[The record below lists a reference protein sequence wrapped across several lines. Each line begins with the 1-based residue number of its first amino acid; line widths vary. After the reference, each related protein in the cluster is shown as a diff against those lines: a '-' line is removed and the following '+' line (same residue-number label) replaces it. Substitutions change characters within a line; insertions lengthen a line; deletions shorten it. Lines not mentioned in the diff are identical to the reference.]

1 MESTSPLSRR
11 PIRTTAVITTG
22 ILLVLA
28 GTSFAIRWVVLPERM
43 DEILLQAAEDDV
55 SEQMDLVLKNSPAP
69 YRKLAE
75 WMGSDRSIIAL
86 EASKRLV
93 QQVEHW
99 EKTPGIQI
107 APEATELVEA
117 LNAQYPNYSDKV
129 QQDIHQLAARMSR
142 WNLGSVGSGEGTFLV
157 AVEQLLSRTASMP
170 AEATSA
176 ASDVMLSEYL
186 QQPPENPTNGREI
199 QPVDQVNHVPLNT
212 GLPWSPIELPS
223 IPGQEMRT
231 KAPAPT
237 PQTASVPESEALP
250 ANRKVRLNQPLKL
263 PPLVSSPRPLAPGL
277 KLPKALPD
285 YGPLTTL
292 EVIWKLHAQSPQI
305 VEHARE
311 ELASRRFSME
321 DLELATRLSHP
332 ELAQRLKLVRE
343 LPLMAREDRKTWL
356 YYMTKDPDESVRYAA
371 AAALITSSDPR
382 LLRQLNAEL
391 ATDPSP
397 RVRQLIQR

>member
-1 MESTSPLSRR
+1 MVSTSLLSRR
-11 PIRTTAVITTG
+11 PIRTTALITTG
-22 ILLVLA
+22 ILLLLG
-28 GTSFAIRWVVLPERM
+28 GTSFAIRWVILPERM
-43 DEILLQAAEDDV
+43 DEILLQAAEENV
-55 SEQMDLVLKNSPAP
+55 PEQMDHVLNNTPAP
-69 YRKLAE
+69 YHKLAG

-86 EASKRLV
+86 EASKRLH
-93 QQVEHW
+93 QQVERW

-107 APEATELVEA
+107 ASEATELVEA
-117 LNAQYPNYSDKV
+117 LNERYPDYSDKV
-129 QQDIHQLAARMSR
+129 RQDIHQLATRMAR
-142 WNLGSVGSGEGTFLV
+142 WNIGSAATGEGTFLV
-157 AVEQLLSRTASMP
+157 AVEQLLSRSASRP

-176 ASDVMLSEYL
+176 ASDAMLSDYL
-186 QQPPENPTNGREI
+186 QQPSGDPAERRKI
-199 QPVDQVNHVPLNT
+199 QPVDQVNRVPLNK
-212 GLPWSPIELPS
+212 GLPWNPIELPS
-223 IPGQEMRT
+223 L
-231 KAPAPT
+231 PT
-237 PQTASVPESEALP
+237 PAMAASPQAAVPRTVSEPESEALP

-277 KLPKALPD
+277 KLPEALPD
-285 YGPLTTL
+285 YSSLTTL

-305 VEHARE
+305 IEHART
-311 ELASRRFSME
+311 ELTSRRFTIE
-321 DLELATRLSHP
+321 DLELATRLSDP